1 MEVHLI
7 RNEPG
12 PQAPVA
18 ISMRCPLCRHEA
30 TLDGLH
36 PDFFVQ
42 RIGGAAIKWGARRC
56 PKADCGALIQVVI
69 DGDVIY
75 SYPPE
80 TIDFDA
86 TDLPE
91 SVLAAFEEAVKCHSQ
106 GCYVASAIMVRKTL
120 EEVCADRNAQG
131 NSLKTRLD
139 DLQGKLLLPKEM
151 FDALHDLR
159 LLGNDAAHVELSD
172 FDSIDASKIEAALD
186 IGKEILKAAY
196 QYKGLMGKLD
206 ALKAQGAK
214 ATP

>member
-1 MEVHLI
+1 MDVHLI

-12 PQAPVA
+12 AQTPIA

-30 TLDGLH
+30 TLDRLH
-36 PDFFVQ
+36 NDFFVQ
-42 RIGGAAIKWGARRC
+42 RIGGSPIKWGARRC
-56 PKADCGALIQVVI
+56 PREDCGALIQVVI

-91 SVLAAFEEAVKCHSQ
+91 SVLAAFEEAIKCHSQ
-106 GCYVASAIMVRKTL
+106 GCYVATAIMVRKTL
-120 EEVCADRNAQG
+120 EEVCADRNAEG
-131 NSLKTRLD
+131 NSLKARLD
-139 DLQGKLLLPKEM
+139 DLQGKLLLPREM

-172 FDSIDASKIEAALD
+172 FDSIDAPKIEAALD
-186 IGKEILKAAY
+186 IGKEILKSAY
-196 QYKGLMGKLD
+196 QYKRLMGKLD
-206 ALKAQGAK
+206 ALKGQDAK